1 MTKYP
6 NQTELESS
14 KYVTKT
20 IMFVDMVGS
29 TQIKYEKKWR
39 ESYRLNRL
47 HNETIRN
54 IVEEN
59 NGKVVNEIGDGLL
72 CIFNNPEIATLSSIE
87 IMKSLEKKEIE
98 TKIAIHMG
106 RIYELEL
113 NHDEKSIKTFDI
125 FGSAVDVAARIL
137 SLCENDEILLSSFVN
152 YELRG
157 RNRFDNIELIGKEV
171 FLRGID
177 DPIDLY
183 AIHWHPTKG
192 KRDGIFITPCQHVLA
207 NIFPFTNEDAGKN
220 LIKLINNAKNEIIL
234 FGLTRNFYA
243 TEPMLNLLNKKSQEF
258 KIRMYLMN
266 PESSARKIRYD
277 LEPIEAAMED
287 PDRFKKKVVTP
298 LKELKQTV
306 DKIADPEKGLII
318 KFFDFYPS
326 FAMEFIDNYCR
337 IMLYGHMKRGTES
350 PIFVFKSG
358 NKYYQYFRDQINWII
373 KQESKM
379 KDIMD
384 I

>member
-6 NQTELESS
+6 NHTELESP

-29 TQIKYEKKWR
+29 TQIKYEEKWR

-72 CIFNNPEIATLSSIE
+72 CIFNDPEIATLSSIK
-87 IMKSLEKKEIE
+87 IMISLEKKEIE

-113 NHDEKSIKTFDI
+113 NHNEKDIKTFDI
-125 FGSAVDVAARIL
+125 FGSAVDIAARIL
-137 SLCENDEILLSSFVN
+137 SLCENGEILLSSFVN
-152 YELRG
+152 HELRG

-177 DPIDLY
+177 NPIDLY
-183 AIHWHPTKG
+183 TVHWHPTKG
-192 KRDGIFITPCQHVLA
+192 KRKGVFITPCQHVLA

-220 LIKLINNAKNEIIL
+220 LIELINNAKNEIIL

-243 TEPMLNLLNKKSQEF
+243 TEQMLKLLNKKSQEL

-266 PESSARKIRYD
+266 PESPARKFRYD
-277 LEPIEAAMED
+277 LEPMEAAMED
-287 PDRFKKKVVTP
+287 PDRFKKKVVFQ

-306 DKIADPEKGLII
+306 DKIADPENGLII

-337 IMLYGHMKRGTES
+337 VMLYGHMKRGTES
-350 PIFVFKSG
+350 PIFVFKSD
-358 NKYYQYFRDQINWII
+358 NKYYQYFRDQINWMI

>member
-1 MTKYP
+1 MKKYP
-6 NQTELESS
+6 NHTELEPS
-14 KYVTKT
+14 KYLTKT
-20 IMFVDMVGS
+20 IMLVDMVGS
-29 TQIKYEKKWR
+29 TQIKYEKEWK

-47 HNETIRN
+47 HNETIGN
-54 IVEEN
+54 IVEEY

-72 CIFNNPEIATLSSIE
+72 CIFNDPEIATLSSIS
-87 IMKSLEKKEIE
+87 IMESLEKKGIE

-113 NHDEKSIKTFDI
+113 NHNEKDIKTFDI

-137 SLCENDEILLSSFVN
+137 SLCENGEILLSSFVN
-152 YELRG
+152 FELRG
-157 RNRFDNIELIGKEV
+157 RNRFNNIELIGKEV
-171 FLRGID
+171 FLKGIE

-183 AIHWHPTKG
+183 TIHWHPTKG
-192 KRDGIFITPCQHVLA
+192 KREGIFITPCQHVLA
-207 NIFPFTNEDAGKN
+207 NIFPFTNEDAKKN
-220 LIKLINNAKNEIIL
+220 LIKLIDNAKKEIIL

-243 TEPMLNLLNKKSQEF
+243 TEPMLKILNKKSQEL
-258 KIRMYLMN
+258 KVRIYLMD
-266 PESSARKIRYD
+266 PESLARKFRYD

-287 PDRFKKKVVTP
+287 PGRFKKKVVSP
-298 LKELKQTV
+298 LKKLKQTV

-318 KFFDFYPS
+318 KIFDFYPS

-337 IMLYGHMKRGTES
+337 VMLYGHMKRGTES

-358 NKYYQYFRDQINWII
+358 NKYYQYFRDQINWMMEE
-373 KQESKM
+373 ESRM